1 MIFKYFQKLD
11 IRNILCAKIPALSV
25 QILTR
30 GGSSPLINLTYIK
43 EPSKYVIET

>member
-11 IRNILCAKIPALSV
+11 IRNILSAKVLALSV

-30 GGSSPLINLTYIK
+30 GGSFPPHKSNVHKTA
-43 EPSKYVIET
+43 